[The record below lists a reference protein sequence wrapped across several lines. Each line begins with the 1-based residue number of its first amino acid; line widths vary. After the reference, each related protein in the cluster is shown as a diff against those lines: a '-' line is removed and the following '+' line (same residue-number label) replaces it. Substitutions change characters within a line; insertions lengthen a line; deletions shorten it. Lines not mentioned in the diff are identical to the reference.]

1 MIEVTRI
8 LEAIQQGDANAA
20 EELLPLV
27 YEELRRLAAHKM
39 ADEPPGQTLQP
50 TALVHEAWLCLA
62 GGAAH
67 TWNNR
72 EHFFRAA
79 AEVMRHILVDRARQR
94 NAQRHGGHL
103 QQTDLSESKALALSP
118 DDELLAVNEALD
130 QLARRDPVSADLVKL
145 RYFAGLSMAEAAQAV
160 GIPLR
165 SAERL
170 WTFAKTWLRK
180 EIVRS

>member
-1 MIEVTRI
+1 MW
-8 LEAIQQGDANAA
+8 
-20 EELLPLV
+20 P
-27 YEELRRLAAHKM
+27 
-39 ADEPPGQTLQP
+39 
-50 TALVHEAWLCLA
+50 
-62 GGAAH
+62 
-67 TWNNR
+67 
-72 EHFFRAA
+72 
-79 AEVMRHILVDRARQR
+79 
-94 NAQRHGGHL
+94 
-103 QQTDLSESKALALSP
+103 LSESKAPALSP

-145 RYFAGLSMAEAAQAV
+145 RYFAGLSMAEAAQAL